1 MDSACPLAL
10 LWAQENRDRDKIRAS
25 WLREPRR
32 PYPQIDKGD
41 RAMNSDTRRVTRWNP
56 VERVWETGCRGYS
69 VLSIP
74 RLNKGTA
81 FTDSERAALGLTGLL
96 PSRVLTLDQQA
107 ERAYRQCSQQPSALD
122 KNIYLPALHDRNEVL
137 FYRVLTDHLSE
148 LLPIVYTPTIG
159 EAIRYYSHQYRRPR
173 GVYLSIDAPD
183 KIETALRAPELTSD
197 QVDLIVATDAQA
209 ILGIGDWGVGGID
222 IAAGKLAV
230 YTAAGGVNPAR
241 TLPVMLDVGTD
252 RSELLE
258 DPLYLGVRHKRLP
271 QEPYDAFIDAYVTAA
286 LKIFPHALLHW
297 EDFGPGNAR
306 RILDRYR
313 GHVLTFNDDMQGT
326 GAVNLAAVL
335 AGARASQTPLTQ
347 HRVVIFGSGT
357 AGIGIADQLVEA
369 MTSDGLDTAAAR
381 ARIWCLDRY
390 GLLTDDMTGL
400 RNFQVPYARPATEV
414 SNWAGHGT
422 ASGIGLAEVA
432 GRVHPTILI
441 GTSTVHGAFT
451 EQIVREMAAHV
462 NQPAILPMSNPTSLS
477 EAAPADLMH
486 WTGGRALIATGSP
499 FGPVTYQ
506 GVSYQIGQANNALIF
521 PGLGL
526 GALVSQARR
535 ITDHMITAAAEAV
548 AALTDTMTPG
558 APLLPPIDDL
568 RSTSA
573 DVALAVAQ
581 AAAQDGVAGRPGITA
596 DAVTAAMWQPRY
608 APVHAI

>member
-1 MDSACPLAL
+1 MPP
-10 LWAQENRDRDKIRAS
+10 Q
-25 WLREPRR
+25 PR
-32 PYPQIDKGD
+32 P
-41 RAMNSDTRRVTRWNP
+41 VVRWNP
-56 VERVWETGCRGYS
+56 GEKAWETTCRGYS
-69 VLSIP
+69 VLSDP
-74 RLNKGTA
+74 WLNKGTA
-81 FTDSERAALGLTGLL
+81 FPEPERAALGLTGLL

-107 ERAYRQCSQQPSALD
+107 QRAYKQCSQQASDLD
-122 KNIYLPALHDRNEVL
+122 KNVYLTALHDRNEVL

-159 EAIRYYSHQYRRPR
+159 EAIQQYSHQYRRPR

-183 KIETALRAPELTSD
+183 QIETALRATELSAD
-197 QVDLIVATDAQA
+197 EVDLIVATDAQA

-252 RSELLE
+252 RPELLE
-258 DPLYLGVRHKRLP
+258 DPLYLGIRHKRLA

-313 GHVLTFNDDMQGT
+313 AHILTFNDDMQGT

-335 AGARASQTPLTQ
+335 AGAHASQIPLTE

-357 AGIGIADQLVEA
+357 AGIGIADQLRAA
-369 MTSDGLDTAAAR
+369 MTGDGLDPAAAR
-381 ARIWCLDRY
+381 ARLWCLDRY

-400 RNFQVPYARPATEV
+400 RDFQVPYARPAAEV
-414 SNWAGHGT
+414 GEWAGYGT
-422 ASGIGLAEVA
+422 GSGIGLAEVV

-441 GTSTVHGAFT
+441 GTSTQHGAFT
-451 EQIVREMAAHV
+451 EPLVREMAAHV
-462 NQPAILPMSNPTSLS
+462 DRPVILPMSNPTTLS
-477 EAAPADLMH
+477 EAIPADLLA

-506 GVSYQIGQANNALIF
+506 GVTYQIGQANNALIF

-526 GALVSQARR
+526 GALLSRARR
-535 ITDHMITAAAEAV
+535 ITDHMITVAARAV
-548 AALTDTMTPG
+548 AGLTDTSTPG
-558 APLLPPIDDL
+558 ASLLPPIDDL
-568 RSTSA
+568 RATSA
-573 DVALAVAQ
+573 RVALAVAQ
-581 AAAQDGVAGRPGITA
+581 AAAQDGVAEQPGITA
-596 DAVTAAMWQPRY
+596 GAVDAAMWKPRY
-608 APVHAI
+608 APVRAV

>member
-1 MDSACPLAL
+1 MPA
-10 LWAQENRDRDKIRAS
+10 ET
-25 WLREPRR
+25 R
-32 PYPQIDKGD
+32 PVI
-41 RAMNSDTRRVTRWNP
+41 RWNP
-56 VERVWETGCRGYS
+56 AEQAWETSCRGYS
-69 VLSIP
+69 VLTDP
-74 RLNKGTA
+74 WLNKGTA
-81 FTDSERAALGLTGLL
+81 FTEAERAALGLTGLL
-96 PSRVLTLDQQA
+96 PSRVLTIDQQA
-107 ERAYRQCSQQPSALD
+107 QRAYKQCSQQASALD
-122 KNIYLPALHDRNEVL
+122 KNVYLTALHDRNEVL

-159 EAIRYYSHQYRRPR
+159 EAIQQYSHQYRRPR

-183 KIETALRAPELTSD
+183 QIETALSATGLSAD
-197 QVDLIVATDAQA
+197 DIDLIVATDAQA

-252 RSELLE
+252 RPELLE
-258 DPLYLGVRHKRLP
+258 DPLYLGVRHKRP
-271 QEPYDAFIDAYVTAA
+271 QQEPYDAFIDAYVSTA

-313 GHVLTFNDDMQGT
+313 GHILTFNDDMQGT

-369 MTSDGLDTAAAR
+369 MTGDGLDTAAAR

-400 RNFQVPYARPATEV
+400 RNFQVPYARPAAEV
-414 SNWAGHGT
+414 RDWRGRGT
-422 ASGIGLAEVA
+422 ASGIGLAEVVS
-432 GRVHPTILI
+432 RVHPTILI
-441 GTSTVHGAFT
+441 GTSTQHGAFT
-451 EQIVREMAAHV
+451 EEIVREMAAHV
-462 NQPAILPMSNPTSLS
+462 DRPVILPMSNPTTLS
-477 EAAPADLMH
+477 EAIPADLLA

-499 FGPVTYQ
+499 FSPVAYQ
-506 GVSYQIGQANNALIF
+506 GVTYQIGQANNALIF

-526 GALVSQARR
+526 GALLARAKR
-535 ITDHMITAAAEAV
+535 VTNHMITAAAQAV
-548 AALTDTMTPG
+548 AGLTDTAAPG
-558 APLLPPIDDL
+558 TPLLPPIDEL
-568 RSTSA
+568 RTTSA
-573 DVALAVAQ
+573 QVAFEVAR
-581 AAAQDGVAGRPGITA
+581 AAAQDGVAGQTGITA
-596 DAVTAAMWQPRY
+596 GAVRAAMWQPRY
-608 APVHAI
+608 ALVRAVSS

>member
-1 MDSACPLAL
+1 MPL
-10 LWAQENRDRDKIRAS
+10 N
-25 WLREPRR
+25 PR
-32 PYPQIDKGD
+32 P
-41 RAMNSDTRRVTRWNP
+41 VLRWNP
-56 VERVWETGCRGYS
+56 GEKAWETTCRGYS
-69 VLSIP
+69 VLSDP
-74 RLNKGTA
+74 WLNKGTA
-81 FTDSERAALGLTGLL
+81 FPEPERAALGLTGLL

-107 ERAYRQCSQQPSALD
+107 QRAYKQCSQQASDLD
-122 KNIYLPALHDRNEVL
+122 KNVYLTALHDRNEVL

-159 EAIRYYSHQYRRPR
+159 EAIQQYSHQYRRPR

-183 KIETALRAPELTSD
+183 QIETALRATELSAD
-197 QVDLIVATDAQA
+197 EVDLIVATDAQA

-252 RSELLE
+252 RPELLE
-258 DPLYLGVRHKRLP
+258 DPLYLGIRHKRLA

-313 GHVLTFNDDMQGT
+313 AHILTFNDDMQGT

-335 AGARASQTPLTQ
+335 AGARASQIPLTA

-357 AGIGIADQLVEA
+357 AGIGIADQLRDA
-369 MTSDGLDTAAAR
+369 MTGDGLDPAAAR
-381 ARIWCLDRY
+381 ARLWCLDRY

-400 RNFQVPYARPATEV
+400 RDFQVPYARPAGEV
-414 SNWAGHGT
+414 RDWPGHGSP
-422 ASGIGLAEVA
+422 SGIGLAEVV

-441 GTSTVHGAFT
+441 GTSTQHGAFT
-451 EQIVREMAAHV
+451 EPIVREMAAHV
-462 NQPAILPMSNPTSLS
+462 DRPVILPMSNPTTLS
-477 EAAPADLMH
+477 EATPADLLS

-506 GVSYQIGQANNALIF
+506 GVTYQIGQANNALIF

-526 GALVSQARR
+526 GALLSRAGR
-535 ITDHMITAAAEAV
+535 ITDHMITVAARAV
-548 AALTDTMTPG
+548 AGLTDTSTPG
-558 APLLPPIDDL
+558 ASLLPPIDDL
-568 RSTSA
+568 RATSA
-573 DVALAVAQ
+573 RVALAVAQ
-581 AAAQDGVAGRPGITA
+581 AAADDGVAEQPGVTA
-596 DAVTAAMWQPRY
+596 GAVDAAMWKPQY
-608 APVHAI
+608 APVRAV